1 MEALLSEYAGDIE
14 VEPPDIST
22 PGAFADRVDARPRSN
37 GAAVF
42 WFLILLGV
50 STFSPCILLPEWRAY
65 QAAKMAEQ
73 REQHRL
79 DTLRAVVARERRQ
92 LEAIHNDPTV
102 VARLAQRDLG
112 FHRPGEKVV
121 SVPVENPDRFANI
134 ADLED
139 ESFVPQPVPPPLWF
153 SQATSWLPDFN
164 YDAIFCDPATRPIV
178 MLMSIS
184 VIVVGVVLFQRT

>member
-1 MEALLSEYAGDIE
+1 MNESAVMVAIE
-14 VEPPDIST
+14 RTSVRAESSPK
-22 PGAFADRVDARPRSN
+22 VN

-50 STFSPCILLPEWRAY
+50 STFAPCILLPEWRAY
-65 QAAKMAEQ
+65 QAAKIAEQ

-79 DTLRAVVARERRQ
+79 DTLRSVVARERRQ
-92 LEAIHNDPTV
+92 LDAIHNDPTV

-121 SVPVENPDRFANI
+121 TVPVENPDRFASI

-139 ESFVPQPVPPPLWF
+139 EGFVPQPVPPPVWF
-153 SQATSWLPDFN
+153 SRASWWLPDFD
-164 YDAIFCDPATRPIV
+164 YDAVFCDPTTRPIV
-178 MLMSIS
+178 MLMSVSI
-184 VIVVGVVLFQRT
+184 IVVAVVLFQRTAR